1 MGKKLRRALAAGV
14 LFGAAAYGGACEVL
28 FRMALTRESL
38 TLHGPLSRFTG
49 KSSGERETDYSRGK
63 KMGVAWCEAQPMED
77 VWITADDGVRLHA
90 KFFPAGAGD
99 GAAGTGPKRAVLC
112 AHGYRVSGFWD
123 FGGQVRWLH
132 RIGCDVLLID
142 ERGTNKSGGDYI
154 TYGALEKRDIARWAV
169 WLDKHEGGEL
179 PIYLFGVSL
188 GGASVEMASA
198 LPMPKSVRGTIA
210 DCGYSSVRDIFADQA
225 SRVLHLPPY
234 PLLWIEELKCRLR
247 AGFSFADADAAA
259 ALHQNRKLPVL
270 FIHGTADTFVLPE
283 NGERNYIACSAP
295 KRIVWV
301 QGAAHAASYLTDKE
315 LYEREGEKF
324 FEEVE
329 NGTFC

>member
-1 MGKKLRRALAAGV
+1 MGKKFKRALAAAAF
-14 LFGAAAYGGACEVL
+14 LGAAAYGGGCEML
-28 FRMALTRESL
+28 FRLAVTRESL
-38 TLHGPLSRFTG
+38 NLHGPLARFSG
-49 KSSGERETDYSRGK
+49 KSKDEKETDYSRGK
-63 KMGVAWCEAQPMED
+63 KMGVAWCEAQPMKD

-99 GAAGTGPKRAVLC
+99 GATERTPKRAVLC

-142 ERGTNKSGGDYI
+142 ERGTNQSGGDYI

-169 WLDKHEGGEL
+169 WLDSHEGGKL

-188 GGASVEMASA
+188 GCASVELATA
-198 LPMPKSVRGTIA
+198 LPLPSSVKGVIA

-225 SRVLHLPPY
+225 RRVLHLPPY
-234 PLLWIEELKCRLR
+234 PLLWIEELNCRLR
-247 AGFSFADADAAA
+247 AGFSFADADVAA
-259 ALHQNRKLPVL
+259 ALERNENIPVL
-270 FIHGTADTFVLPE
+270 FIHGTADQFVLPE
-283 NGERNYIACSAP
+283 NGERNYVACSAP

-301 QGAAHAASYLTDKE
+301 QGAGHAASYLTDKE
-315 LYEREGEKF
+315 LYESSGEQF

-329 NGTFC
+329 NGTFR